1 MVRGSYDFI
10 GLNYYTSYFTSAR
23 PAPNGLAQSYE
34 GDIRANTSGFRDGV
48 PVGQPE
54 FVPIFFNSPAGLREL
69 LLYTKR
75 RYNNPVIYVT
85 ENGIA
90 EENSARIPLK
100 KALKDGHRIKFHSQ
114 HLQFIN
120 HAIRDGVKVK
130 GYFTWT
136 FMDCFEWGDGY
147 LDRFGLIFI
156 DRLNGLK
163 RYRKQSSYWI
173 EKFLKR

>member
-1 MVRGSYDFI
+1 MCC
-10 GLNYYTSYFTSAR
+10 TA
-23 PAPNGLAQSYE
+23 
-34 GDIRANTSGFRDGV
+34 
-48 PVGQPE
+48 
-54 FVPIFFNSPAGLREL
+54 
-69 LLYTKR
+69 
-75 RYNNPVIYVT
+75 
-85 ENGIA
+85 GIA

-173 EKFLKR
+173 ESFLKREETHY